1 VTAELIKPIFT
12 DEAKAREYLES
23 VRWPEG
29 PICPRCGRIENI
41 RRLDGKS
48 RRHGLH
54 QCNNCREHF
63 TVKVGTVY
71 ERSRI
76 PLNKWLLA
84 THLMC
89 ESEKG
94 ISIYKLHRILGIT
107 YKSAWLLVRRIREA
121 MNAKMT

>member
-1 VTAELIKPIFT
+1 M
-12 DEAKAREYLES
+12 
-23 VRWPEG
+23 
-29 PICPRCGRIENI
+29 
-41 RRLDGKS
+41 
-48 RRHGLH
+48 
-54 QCNNCREHF
+54 
-63 TVKVGTVY
+63 GTVY

-121 MNAKMT
+121 MNTKMT